1 MSEIYHFKV
10 WSVNKGEW
18 VIPSMKLGVR
28 AIAELN
34 GTIIPGTM
42 EKTVD
47 ERSIERKSGK
57 DDAKRPCR

>member
-1 MSEIYHFKV
+1 
-10 WSVNKGEW
+10 
-18 VIPSMKLGVR
+18 MKLGVR

-47 ERSIERKSGK
+47 ERSVEKKSGK
-57 DDAKRPCR
+57 DDAKRPC